1 MKAKHYLAGILLSS
15 TLLST
20 GFVQAEEVSTVP
32 TTPIEEVVAPIEV
45 PIVPME
51 PTAPIDVTDT
61 STVPIVEEPSAPI
74 EEPGK
79 TEEEVK
85 PIEPPTTGVD
95 TTPIQPTTPI
105 EEKPLPPKE
114 EPKEEPKKEPVV
126 PTPTEEVK
134 QAEEN
139 TGVSSTGEAKPINT
153 PTIDTPILT
162 NTGYTVVSTEES
174 QVIVQTPTGIAK
186 KRPEEIGAVRQ
197 SDGTV
202 AIKTDTGELK
212 VLPATGSVENVLLF
226 FLGIGLGFGTVVY
239 FFKDKIIGLYNRL
252 KK

>member
-20 GFVQAEEVSTVP
+20 VFVRAEEVSTVP

-74 EEPGK
+74 EESEK

-85 PIEPPTTGVD
+85 PIELPTTEVD

-105 EEKPLPPKE
+105 DEKPLP
-114 EPKEEPKKEPVV
+114 PKEEPKKEPVV

-139 TGVSSTGEAKPINT
+139 TGVSSIGEAKPINT
-153 PTIDTPILT
+153 PTIDTPIVT
-162 NTGYTVVSTEES
+162 NTGYTVLSTEES
-174 QVIVQTPTGIAK
+174 QVIIQTPTGIAK
-186 KRPEEIGAVRQ
+186 KRPEEIGAVKQ

-202 AIKTDTGELK
+202 ALRTGTGELK
-212 VLPATGSVENVLLF
+212 VLPATGSVESVLLF
-226 FLGIGLGFGTVVY
+226 FFGLCLGVGTVFY
-239 FFKDKIIGLYNRL
+239 FLKDEIVRLYHRL